1 MSRKQRRESRRRRA
15 HTDFAMGSVNEASA
29 FEEEDLEEQ
38 DQAQDIIRKLQE
50 DGELRRKLERVILML
65 QKFN

>member
-1 MSRKQRRESRRRRA
+1 
-15 HTDFAMGSVNEASA
+15 MGSVNEASA